1 MTAIRPALLLVLLL
15 AACTPRGAIVV
26 DPAAA
31 EVGTVRPVFV
41 GTSRGKDEETGT
53 EYARLRN
60 PDTRFARFDI
70 AIPPAHQPG
79 RITYTRPDRAPDP
92 QTDFLTTREIVYD
105 EPGAFR
111 ADLARAL
118 RQTPRGSREAV
129 VFVHGFNTTFAEGLY
144 RIAQLSHDLKMP
156 GVAVHYAWPS
166 RGAPLAYAYDRD
178 SALFARDGLEDL
190 LDEVTAAGAERV
202 VLVGHSMGAAVTME
216 TLRQMAIAGK
226 PLRNIAGVVLI
237 SPDLDVD
244 LFRAQTDRIGDL
256 PQPFVIFTSKRDRVL
271 ALSARVSGETAR
283 LGNVT
288 DVALLSGLDV
298 TLIDVTSYSTGTGHF
313 TPGTSPA
320 LIGILSQIS
329 EVDDALASGQIG
341 QTGLLPGVVLTVQ
354 GATQIVMSPV
364 TALAGGLDGQ

>member
-1 MTAIRPALLLVLLL
+1 MTAFRAVLILALL

-53 EYARLRN
+53 DYARFRN
-60 PDTRFARFDI
+60 PDTRFSRFDI
-70 AIPPAHQPG
+70 SIPPAHQPG
-79 RITYTRPDRAPDP
+79 RITYTKPNSAPDP
-92 QTDFLTTREIVYD
+92 QTDFLTTRQLLYD
-105 EPGAFR
+105 DAGAFR
-111 ADLARAL
+111 ADLSREL
-118 RQTPRGSREAV
+118 RKSPPGSREAV
-129 VFVHGFNTTFAEGLY
+129 IFVHGFNTTFAEGLY
-144 RIAQLSHDLKMP
+144 RIAQLAHDLKSP

-178 SALFARDGLEDL
+178 SALFARDGLEQL
-190 LDEVTAAGAERV
+190 LEEVAAAGADRV

-216 TLRQMAIAGK
+216 TLRQMAIAGN
-226 PLRNIAGVVLI
+226 PARNIGGVVLI
-237 SPDLDVD
+237 APDLDLD
-244 LFRAQTDRIGDL
+244 LFRAQARRIGEL
-256 PQPFVIFTSKRDRVL
+256 PQPFVIFTSKRDRAL

-288 DVALLSGLDV
+288 DLSLLSDLDV
-298 TLIDVTSYSTGTGHF
+298 TLIDVTSYSTGAGHF

-320 LIGILSQIS
+320 LIGILSQIGD
-329 EVDDALASGQIG
+329 VDDALASGQIG

-354 GATQIVMSPV
+354 DATQIVMSPV
-364 TALAGGLDGQ
+364 TALAGGLGQ